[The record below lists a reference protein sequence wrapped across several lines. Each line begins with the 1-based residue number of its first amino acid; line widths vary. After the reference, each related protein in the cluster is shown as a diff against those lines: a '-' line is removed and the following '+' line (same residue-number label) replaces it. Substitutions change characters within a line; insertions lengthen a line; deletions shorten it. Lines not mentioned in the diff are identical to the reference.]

1 MCCHN
6 YIFVIVVRIKKWKG
20 YLWYK
25 LTLKISRQTRIF
37 NFSMILLH
45 YRSIIRLLVYVC
57 KYYVY
62 CIVHQLRILTVWLMR
77 SFPSFLSNKC
87 SSLWSMAARA
97 KKWVTYLN
105 GGWKPKATGGSC
117 TCIYYIG
124 SHLKWHKSFHTWD
137 YFPESKGWCQLSHIS
152 SPVWKWHL
160 PGKKFLL
167 FWLQSTA
174 QKSIYCNLINI
185 T

>member
-1 MCCHN
+1 MA
-6 YIFVIVVRIKKWKG
+6 
-20 YLWYK
+20 
-25 LTLKISRQTRIF
+25 LKIFRQGSRLFIF
-37 NFSMILLH
+37 FNN
-45 YRSIIRLLVYVC
+45 YRSIICADDQAHSVCILYLSIICLQFDLWEVLLHFFQINV
-57 KYYVY
+57 
-62 CIVHQLRILTVWLMR
+62 LT
-77 SFPSFLSNKC
+77 
-87 SSLWSMAARA
+87 LWSMDARA

-105 GGWKPKATGGSC
+105 RGSATLKATGGSC